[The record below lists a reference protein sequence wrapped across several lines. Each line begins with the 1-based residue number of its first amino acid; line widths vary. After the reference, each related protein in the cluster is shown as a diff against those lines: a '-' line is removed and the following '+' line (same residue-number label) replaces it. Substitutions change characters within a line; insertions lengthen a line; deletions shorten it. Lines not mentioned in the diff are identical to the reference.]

1 MSFANRNLQHRS
13 FQNQVLNG
21 IDFSGSDL
29 RGCNFKNAQ
38 LVGANLMGTKI
49 GLSPLRLVFLSTIV
63 LLVIWEV
70 GNAHARLIFG
80 SLGQT
85 PEDKAWVYVLILYG
99 FLSLAG
105 IVAAVAQVSR
115 PTLSRWAE
123 ILSAA
128 MTGALVGF
136 LYAGSAANNN
146 AQSAIAGAIAGAVLL
161 FCLSVWLRATWMSL
175 AIAAAGL
182 INQYAAAF
190 LIAANAS
197 AFLSTRQLL
206 WGILL
211 TLTSLIYVG
220 LTLISCQ
227 HVVRSLKQSASTSFL
242 GANLTDARFDI
253 QIDAHLLDAG

>member
-1 MSFANRNLQHRS
+1 M
-13 FQNQVLNG
+13 LNG

-38 LVGANLMGTKI
+38 LVGANLTGAKM
-49 GLSPLRLVFLSTIV
+49 GLSPLRMVCLSAIV
-63 LLVIWEV
+63 LLVIWGV
-70 GNAHARLIFG
+70 GHAHARLIFG

-85 PEDKAWVYVLILYG
+85 PEDKAWSYVLVLYG

-105 IVAAVAQVSR
+105 IVAAVAKVS

-128 MTGALVGF
+128 MTGALGGF
-136 LYAGSAANNN
+136 FYAGSAANNN

-161 FCLSVWLRATWMSL
+161 CCLSVWMRARWMGL

-182 INQYAAAF
+182 INQYGAAF

-211 TLTSLIYVG
+211 TLASLIYVW

-242 GANLTDARFDI
+242 GANLTDARFDV
-253 QIDAHLLDAG
+253 QIDANLLDAG